1 MTEAETN
8 SFVAEG
14 RLRLT
19 NLHQAIR
26 MLDDWSDAFTQRGGA
41 TTYGNDAALIAGVSE
56 KVQAAI
62 DDADRVTVA
71 RLRTDV

>member
-1 MTEAETN
+1 MTESEVN

-19 NLHQAIR
+19 NLNNAIR

-41 TTYGNDAALIAGVSE
+41 VAYGNDAALIAGVSE
-56 KVQAAI
+56 KVQTAI